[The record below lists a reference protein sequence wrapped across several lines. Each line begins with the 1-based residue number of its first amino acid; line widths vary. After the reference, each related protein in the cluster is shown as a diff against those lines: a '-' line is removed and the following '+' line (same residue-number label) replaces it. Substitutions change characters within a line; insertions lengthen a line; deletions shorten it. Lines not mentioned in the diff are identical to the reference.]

1 MGADLIFSGSQ
12 RRRARATSSR
22 TLPAA
27 RSRARGA
34 RTERARLDP
43 AALARLGPFFT
54 LALGA
59 LLASAGTPV
68 PQAGSIRGTVYDKDF
83 EVPLA
88 AAQVLAVE
96 TGQRATT
103 TSQGSF
109 VLGEVPPGR
118 YTLVFSKD
126 GYVRQVKADVV
137 VEAGRLTDVEIYLEG
152 EFTELDEFV
161 VQDILQAAAGSEA
174 ALLKLRFESPALM
187 DSIGAELMSRAGA
200 SDAASALRLVSGASI
215 QDGKFAVI
223 RGLPD
228 RYVSS
233 QMNGVRL
240 PSADEDKRAV
250 ELDLFPSA
258 ILESLRVSKTFTPDQ
273 QGDASGGAVDVRL
286 RGIPDEAIFQ
296 IKSQVGYNSNVRRR
310 NDFLGYDGGGLDFW
324 GQGHGR
330 KIQTGTTWTGAAG
343 TEEIDAPVDSK
354 WALTAGGKHELDSGL
369 RLGGLFSFFYERDS
383 SFSND
388 GIDDSLWVTNPGE
401 QPTPESVQGTPSDG
415 DFKTALFDV
424 TRAEQSVKWGGLA
437 TFGLESEH
445 HSVALTYLYS
455 RTAQDAAT
463 LAIDTR
469 GKAYYFPGHDPNDP
483 TSPGTAPSELNAAPY
498 LRTETLEYT
507 ERTAGTLQLHG
518 RHELTFGEVELGEH
532 FHLQPL
538 EVEWTLASS
547 FANLDQPD
555 KRQFGALWVPASVNP
570 GAPPFVPPFTTP
582 ALWLPY
588 KPAANFSLGNFQR
601 IWKTIE
607 EDSEQYTLSAKWP
620 FEQWSGDKGYFKAG
634 IFRDKVDR
642 KFDQDTF
649 SNFGDSGASF
659 EADFEHPW
667 SAVFPQETHPITA
680 SLFDVD
686 YRGKQ
691 TISATYAMVD
701 MPLNARVN
709 VIGGARF
716 ESTKIGIVNLPDANA
731 TWFPPGA
738 SAPVQLNPGDA
749 DVDFSQDDVLPS
761 IGVVYEPVDAIT
773 LRASYSQT
781 VARQTFKE
789 LTPIQQQE
797 FLGGP
802 VFIGNPDLVM
812 SALDNYDLRADYTP
826 SEQSLVS
833 ISWFQKNIEDPIEYV
848 QRIASFDYTTP
859 VNYPKGRLSGFEF
872 EVRQGLGAFSD
883 ALNGLSA
890 GANATFIESEV
901 TLPADEAA
909 AFEDPAIAA
918 PMRSRDMTNA
928 PEHLY
933 NLYLTWDVP
942 DSGAQFGLFYTVQG
956 DTLVA
961 GAGESDGNFV
971 PSVYAREYDTLN
983 FSASQQLGKFLKL
996 QFQAKNLTNP
1006 EIEEV
1011 YRADTIDGDVRKSSF
1026 TKGIDYSLGLSATFS
1041 F

>member
-1 MGADLIFSGSQ
+1 MPKVTPRDAGARVRAESAKLDASGL
-12 RRRARATSSR
+12 ARLRPLFWLALTAL
-22 TLPAA
+22 LPAA
-27 RSRARGA
+27 SNPR
-34 RTERARLDP
+34 
-43 AALARLGPFFT
+43 
-54 LALGA
+54 
-59 LLASAGTPV
+59 
-68 PQAGSIRGTVYDKDF
+68 PQAGSIRGIVYDKDF
-83 EVPLA
+83 DVPLA
-88 AAQVLAVE
+88 AAQVFTVE

-103 TSQGSF
+103 TSQGNF
-109 VLGEVPPGR
+109 VFSQVPPGR

-137 VEAGRLTDVEIYLEG
+137 VEAGQLTDIEVYLVG

-187 DSIGAELMSRAGA
+187 DSIGAELIGRAGA

-250 ELDLFPSA
+250 ELDLFPAA
-258 ILESLRVSKTFTPDQ
+258 ILESLQVSKTFTPDQ
-273 QGDASGGAVDVRL
+273 QGDASGGAVNVKL

-296 IKSQVGYNSNVRRR
+296 VKAQVGYNTNVRRR
-310 NDFLGYDGGGLDFW
+310 DDFLSYDGGGVNFW
-324 GQGHGR
+324 GNSGGR
-330 KIQTGTTWTGAAG
+330 DIQTDSLGGNWTGAAG
-343 TEEIDAPVDSK
+343 VEEVDAPIDWKGS
-354 WALTAGGKHELDSGL
+354 LTFGGKHELDSGL
-369 RLGGLFSFFYERDS
+369 LLGGLFSFFYERDS
-383 SFSND
+383 SFYDD
-388 GIDDSLWVTNPGE
+388 GVDNSLWVRNPGE
-401 QPTPESVQGTPSDG
+401 QPTPESVQGTPRDG

-424 TRAEQSVKWGGLA
+424 TRAEESVQWGALG
-437 TFGLESEH
+437 TFGLEGEH
-445 HSVALTYLYS
+445 NSVGLTYLYTH
-455 RTAQDAAT
+455 RAEDAAT

-469 GKAYYFPGHDPNDP
+469 GKAFYFPGHDPNDP
-483 TSPGTAPSELNAAPY
+483 TSPGTAPSELNSAPY

-518 RHELTFGEVELGEH
+518 RHELSFGETELGAH
-532 FHLQPL
+532 FHMQPIVL
-538 EVEWTLASS
+538 EWTVASS
-547 FANLDQPD
+547 FADLDQPD

-582 ALWLPY
+582 AVWLPY
-588 KPAANFSLGNFQR
+588 KPAANFNLGNFQR

-607 EDSEQYTLSAKWP
+607 EESTQYTASATWP
-620 FEQWSGDKGYFKAG
+620 FEQWSGDRGYFKTG
-634 IFRDKVDR
+634 IFRDEVER
-642 KFDQDTF
+642 EFDQDTF
-649 SNFGDSGASF
+649 SNFGDAGASY
-659 EADFEHPW
+659 ENDFDHPW
-667 SAVFPQETHPITA
+667 SAVFPQENHAITE

-686 YRGKQ
+686 YRGDQ
-691 TISATYAMVD
+691 TIAATYAMFD
-701 MPLNARVN
+701 MPMNDRFN

-716 ESTKIGIVNLPDANA
+716 ESTDIGIVNLPDANA
-731 TWFPPGA
+731 TWFPPGS

-761 IGVVYEPVDAIT
+761 IGVVYEPADSIT
-773 LRASYSQT
+773 LRASYSET

-812 SALDNYDLRADYTP
+812 SALENYDLRADFTP
-826 SEQSLVS
+826 SAQSLVS

-883 ALNGLSA
+883 ALTGLSA
-890 GANATFIESEV
+890 GANATFIDSEV

-918 PMRSRDMTNA
+918 PMHTRDMTNA

-933 NLYLTWDVP
+933 NLYLTYDLP
-942 DSGAQFGLFYTVQG
+942 DSGLQLGLFYTVQG

-983 FSASQQLGKFLKL
+983 FSASQQIGRFLKL

-1011 YRADTIDGDVRKSSF
+1011 YRADTIDGDALKSSY
-1026 TKGIDYSLGLSATFS
+1026 TKGVDYSLGLSATFS